1 MLQPQNIIKTPFT
14 HYYPPPKKKK
24 NTCTP
29 ATKKTKQTNPRK
41 VLFFFHFSN
50 AIRVISGKVA
60 SKYVIQITDIYV
72 SNSLCL

>member
-24 NTCTP
+24 MP
-29 ATKKTKQTNPRK
+29 PPKKKQTNPRK

-50 AIRVISGKVA
+50 AIRVISGKVV
-60 SKYVIQITDIYV
+60 SKCVIQITDMFQ
-72 SNSLCL
+72 NSLCL